1 MSSDGLPKL
10 PKLPQLSDLPADQ
23 VTPVVLTLL
32 EICHFQQEQIQLLR
46 DEIARLKGQKPK
58 PKIMPS
64 KLEGTPRNKG
74 KRQRPNNRHKRH
86 KTRELTIHE
95 TICVRPEGL
104 PEGSRFK
111 GYEDYTVQDI
121 QIELHNTR
129 WRLQRWLTPSG
140 DHLVATLPGELGRR
154 HYGPTLISYI
164 LYQYHYAHVTQPLLL
179 GQLREWGVDIS
190 AGQLSAIITEV
201 DEHFHAEKEALLQA
215 GLELSSYIHVDDT
228 TARHQGHNGY
238 CTHIGN
244 ERFAYFASTDSK
256 SRINFLELLR
266 AGRGHYVLNDDA
278 LAYLLAQNLPA
289 APRALLADQAQMTFI
304 SKAQWRSTL
313 TELGITDPR
322 HVRIATEGALL
333 GCVLEHATIGNLVII
348 SDDAGQF
355 NVLTHALCWIHAERV
370 FAKLV
375 GFNDPQRTA
384 LDAVRSEIW
393 ELYAELKA
401 YKCAPREEHKARI
414 EARFDALC
422 ATHTC
427 FASLNKAL
435 HRLHRNKA
443 ELLLVL
449 ERPDIALQ
457 NNLSEQDI
465 RDYVKK
471 RKISGSTRS
480 AQGRR
485 CRDTFAS
492 IKKTCRKNTISFWEY
507 LNDRL
512 RNAQQIPPLD
522 ELLRQRAGLDRES
535 PATLQPAPT

>member
-1 MSSDGLPKL
+1 MSSDGLRKL

-32 EICHFQQEQIQLLR
+32 EICHFQQEQIQQLR

-58 PKIMPS
+58 PKITPS
-64 KLEGTPRNKG
+64 KLEGTQRNKG
-74 KRQRPNNRHKRH
+74 KRQRPNKRH
-86 KTRELTIHE
+86 KTHELTIHE
-95 TICVRPEGL
+95 TICIRPEGL

-121 QIELHNTR
+121 RIELHNTC
-129 WRLQRWLTPSG
+129 WRVQRWQTPSG
-140 DHLVATLPGELGRR
+140 EHLVGALPAELGRR
-154 HYGPTLISYI
+154 HYGPTLIAYI

-278 LAYLLAQNLPA
+278 LAYMLAQNLPA
-289 APRALLADQAQMTFI
+289 AARALLAGHARMTFN
-304 SKAQWRSTL
+304 SKAQWLSTL
-313 TELGITDPR
+313 SGLGITAPR

-333 GCVLEHATIGNLVII
+333 GCVLEHATVRNLVII

-370 FAKLV
+370 FVKLV
-375 GFNDPQRTA
+375 GFNEAQRAA

-401 YKCAPREEHKARI
+401 YKNAPCEAHKAHI

-422 ATHTC
+422 ATRTC

-435 HRLHRNKA
+435 QRMHRNKA

-449 ERPDIALQ
+449 ARPDIALQ

-480 AQGRR
+480 EQGRR

-492 IKKTCRKNTISFWEY
+492 IKKTCRKNTISFWAY

-512 RNAQQIPPLD
+512 RNAHQIPQLG
-522 ELLRQRAGLDRES
+522 ELLRQRAGLHREAL
-535 PATLQPAPT
+535 ATQPAPP